1 MNEVDFITISRDPN
15 HNKLK
20 KILFAL
26 KNPLNIFNYY
36 QRSKNIKIVS
46 NVKNLLKENFDIQFF
61 DLENKIKFI
70 EHHNSHLASAFLHS
84 I

>member
-1 MNEVDFITISRDPN
+1 MEIPPQVFLDGEFYVHLRKIYKKKTLGWISNSIYSKLFNTTNLSLNEVDFITISRDPN

-36 QRSKNIKIVS
+36 QR
-46 NVKNLLKENFDIQFF
+46 
-61 DLENKIKFI
+61 
-70 EHHNSHLASAFLHS
+70 
-84 I
+84 